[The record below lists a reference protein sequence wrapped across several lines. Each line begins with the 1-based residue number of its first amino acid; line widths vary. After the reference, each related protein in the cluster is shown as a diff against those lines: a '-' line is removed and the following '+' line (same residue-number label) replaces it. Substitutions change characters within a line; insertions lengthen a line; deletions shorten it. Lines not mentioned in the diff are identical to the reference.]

1 MSTDKIVSFEK
12 EKQRTKLKKCEYS
25 NIIIYI
31 KGSSFEDA
39 VYYYY
44 SEYFE
49 ENEILGALIDVIQD
63 LMGDLIEEGEVI
75 QISEP
80 IFPLLN
86 KEITI
91 HYFIP
96 VDYENDGIFYYEY
109 EPEELTNTQLIVIL
123 NNCIANLR
131 SNL

>member
-1 MSTDKIVSFEK
+1 MSTDKIISFEK
-12 EKQRTKLKKCEYS
+12 EKERKQIRKCEYA

-39 VYYYY
+39 TYYYI
-44 SEYFE
+44 SDYFQKDE
-49 ENEILGALIDVIQD
+49 VLEVLIYVIQD
-63 LMGDLIEEGEVI
+63 LINDLVETKDHI

-86 KEITI
+86 REIII
-91 HYFIP
+91 HYHIP
-96 VDYENDGIFYYEY
+96 VNDANDGIFYYEY

-131 SNL
+131 SNS